1 MAAPRSFFRRVSLP
15 CLLLPFISGV
25 QAVSGVP
32 GRFRRS
38 FAASLSD
45 CFFLFVLPE
54 TRKFRRHVPCR
65 IPSAPID
72 HKPSRSLSL
81 SNFVFFYI
89 VRLFYM
95 VKRSLPFSDED
106 IEPQKVTEI
115 PSSDERRG
123 ENVKLESGHEVD
135 ELKISETEIK
145 SENDIPTNESD
156 EGVGDEVIDENK
168 NTNLE
173 LEYKKSEDKKSDDEV
188 KIVITPETK
197 VGSRKKRCAVMVEN
211 SIAGRLRSRRKCA

>member
-1 MAAPRSFFRRVSLP
+1 MAAPTSFRRVSLP

-25 QAVSGVP
+25 PTVSGVP
-32 GRFRRS
+32 GCFRRS

-54 TRKFRRHVPCR
+54 TCNSGDTFPAGFHLL
-65 IPSAPID
+65 
-72 HKPSRSLSL
+72 RSTTD
-81 SNFVFFYI
+81 
-89 VRLFYM
+89 
-95 VKRSLPFSDED
+95 LPDED

-135 ELKISETEIK
+135 EQNISETEIK
-145 SENDIPTNESD
+145 FGNDIPTNESD

-197 VGSRKKRCAVMVEN
+197 VGSLKKWCAVMVEN
-211 SIAGRLRSRRKCA
+211 SIAGRLSSRRKCV